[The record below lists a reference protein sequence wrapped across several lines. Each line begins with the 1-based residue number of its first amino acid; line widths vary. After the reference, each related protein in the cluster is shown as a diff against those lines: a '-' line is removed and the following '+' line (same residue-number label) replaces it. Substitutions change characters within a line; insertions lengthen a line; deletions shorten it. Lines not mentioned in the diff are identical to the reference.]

1 MSHLSQ
7 SVVPIW
13 TNMLI
18 IFPIHQLLVF
28 LTMVMVVS
36 FNKTETARQFWL
48 GSWLAESAG
57 TRDHLSRGIVSQ
69 VIATAHFLFVCL
81 YFEN

>member
-18 IFPIHQLLVF
+18 IFPIHQLFVF

-57 TRDHLSRGIVSQ
+57 TRDHLSRGDSLSSDSNR
-69 VIATAHFLFVCL
+69 TFFVCL
-81 YFEN
+81 FVF